1 MHLLHCL
8 FVCRLL
14 GDGRRGENGRS
25 GDQRKGGFSAH
36 NFTPYPKKGLATRTW
51 KALPIP
57 YYGSFQ
63 GY

>member
-36 NFTPYPKKGLATRTW
+36 NFFTPYPKKGLATRPW
-51 KALPIP
+51 KAL
-57 YYGSFQ
+57 
-63 GY
+63 